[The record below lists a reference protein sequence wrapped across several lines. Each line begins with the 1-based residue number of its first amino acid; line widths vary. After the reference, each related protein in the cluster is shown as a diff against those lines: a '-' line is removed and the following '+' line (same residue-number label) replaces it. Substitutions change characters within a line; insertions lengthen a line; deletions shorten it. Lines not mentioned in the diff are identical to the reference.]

1 MIALVSTQL
10 AQTLVDSQAPLV
22 VLTTV
27 GSLGVLMVVVSTPG
41 VSQVFGCTP
50 VGPLAWGQG
59 LFGTAVA
66 TLLSA
71 VAPELLVRFSEIA
84 QRWLEDWSLVSRVE
98 HDALTVR
105 GNNPR
110 S

>member
-1 MIALVSTQL
+1 
-10 AQTLVDSQAPLV
+10 VDPHGPLV
-22 VLTTV
+22 VMKTV
-27 GSLGVLMVVVSTPG
+27 GSLRALAEVVTTPG
-41 VSQVFGCTP
+41 LSHVFGCTP